1 MIQNNQA
8 LRRDYPS
15 AKPQAANADWRALIM
30 ILAFAPGIAHAQ
42 PVEAELHKPSA
53 WPDRV
58 VLTWRGDPARS
69 QAVTWRT
76 DVSVRDAVAEIAPAD
91 GGRAFLAKIASHKAV
106 TTLLSTDLGE
116 AHYHA
121 VNFQDLVPGTQYA
134 YRVGDG
140 VRFSEWHHFRTASA
154 KPEPFTFL
162 YFGDAQ
168 HEIRSLWSRLVR
180 EAYAHA
186 PRARFTL
193 HAGDLIN
200 IAGSD
205 SEWGE
210 WHQAAGF
217 INARIPVLPSPGN
230 HEFSGFGAK
239 EESGVTAH
247 WKAQFALPANGPV
260 GLEHCVYYLD
270 IQGARIVCLNSNEKR
285 AEQAAWLDRVLADNP
300 NRWTIVTFH
309 HPVMSSAFS
318 RDNTDL
324 RKRWLPILDKH
335 RVDLV
340 LQGHDHSYARSG
352 LDGFR
357 DAGGRGTVFVV
368 SVSGPGFY
376 KVDQLGW
383 MRRWG
388 EGKQLFQA
396 ITIDGDRLHY
406 EARSATGE
414 LHDSFD
420 LTKQPEGKMNVLE
433 DGPAAPESKT
443 SPQNPSSNWVPV
455 LAVLGLVIV
464 LVLMRVRRI

>member
-1 MIQNNQA
+1 MRNTSENRNHKHEMPNRVSVLA
-8 LRRDYPS
+8 LLVMAMVPLG
-15 AKPQAANADWRALIM
+15 AE
-30 ILAFAPGIAHAQ
+30 AQ
-42 PVEAELHKPSA
+42 PAKDELHKPSA

-69 QAVTWRT
+69 QALTWRT

-91 GGRAFLAKIASHKAV
+91 AGRAFVEKAV
-106 TTLLSTDLGE
+106 THKAATSPLTTDLGD
-116 AHYHA
+116 AHYHT
-121 VNFQDLVPGTQYA
+121 VNFQDLTPATLYA
-134 YRVGDG
+134 YRVGG
-140 VRFSEWHHFRTASA
+140 GERFSEWHQFRTAST

-168 HEIRSLWSRLVR
+168 YEIRSIWSRLIR
-180 EAYAHA
+180 EAFAHA

-193 HAGDLIN
+193 HAGDLVN

-210 WHQAAGF
+210 WHEAAGF
-217 INARIPVLPSPGN
+217 INATVPVLPCPGN
-230 HEFSGFGAK
+230 HEFTGRD
-239 EESGVTAH
+239 SGVTAH
-247 WKAQFALPANGPV
+247 WKAQFALPNNGPA
-260 GLEHCVYYLD
+260 GLEHCVYYVD
-270 IQGARIVCLNSNEKR
+270 IQGVRIVCMNSNEKR
-285 AEQAAWLDRVLADNP
+285 AEQAAWLDSVLADNP
-300 NRWTIVTFH
+300 NRWTVVAFH
-309 HPVMSSAFS
+309 HPVKSSALS

-335 RVDLV
+335 RVDIV

-352 LDGFR
+352 LDGFP
-357 DAGGRGTVFVV
+357 DIGGRGTMYVV

-396 ITIDGDRLHY
+396 ITIDGDRLHF
-406 EARSATGE
+406 ESRTATGE

-420 LTKQPEGKMNVLE
+420 LTKPSDGKQNVLT

-443 SPQNPSSNWVPV
+443 VTPRNQSSSWVPL
-455 LAVLGLVIV
+455 LAVLTLVLI
-464 LVLMRVRRI
+464 LVLMRVRR